1 VLPDTGRYPEL
12 AERAAALDA
21 ADPLARL
28 RDRFLLPAGLVYLD
42 GNSLGALPAAVPPA
56 VEDAVRRQWGVS
68 LIRSWN
74 SHAWWDAPLRVGDA
88 IGRLIGAA
96 PGQTVVGGDST
107 SIQIFNAL
115 TAAARLRP
123 GRPLLVTDPGHFP
136 TDRYIAA
143 AAARTLGLEVREVTP
158 GELPGFLADE
168 GGRAAVA
175 AYPPVDYRTGELHDV
190 PGLTEVAHAAGALVL
205 WDLCHAAGAL
215 PVELDALRV
224 DLAVGCGYKYLSG
237 GPGAPAFL
245 YVARRHQAAFD
256 PALTGWTGHAR
267 PFEMTEPY
275 EPAEGIARARI
286 GTPPM
291 LSLLALGYG
300 FSVRLAGQVAAAH
313 ADSPDAGARPAL
325 VAAITAR
332 LALVAEQW
340 LGIDPD
346 QVVGSWHD
354 GPGWGRTELTGT
366 GSGRRL
372 LVSLPASWL
381 ARVWACGLALTG
393 RHLVVAVDR
402 AGWPDARV
410 LALRAPGAEPVLLDV
425 HARPDGGP
433 DGTADAPHW
442 EA

>member
-12 AERAAALDA
+12 AGRAAALDA

-56 VEDAVRRQWGVS
+56 VEDAVRRQWGTS

-74 SHAWWDAPLRVGDA
+74 SHAWWEAPLRVGDA

-107 SIQIFNAL
+107 SVQIFNAL

-123 GRPLLVTDPGHFP
+123 GRPLLAVDPDHFP

-143 AAARTLGLEVREVTP
+143 AVARTLGLEVREVTP
-158 GELPGFLADE
+158 GALPDVLAAE
-168 GGRAAVA
+168 GDRVAVA
-175 AYPPVDYRTGELHDV
+175 AYPPVDYRTGELHDMA
-190 PGLTEVAHAAGALVL
+190 GLTEAAHAAGALVL
-205 WDLCHAAGAL
+205 WDLCHAAGAF

-256 PALTGWTGHAR
+256 PALTGWTGHAA
-267 PFEMTEPY
+267 PFDPTQDY
-275 EPAEGIARARI
+275 EPAEGIGRGRI

-291 LSLLALGYG
+291 LSLLALEAALTAFDGVDLAAVRAKSLSVTG
-300 FSVRLAGQVAAAH
+300 FFIDCADALLGGGFEVVTPRSPRHRGSQVTLRH
-313 ADSPDAGARPAL
+313 PDAYAL
-325 VAAITAR
+325 VQALAARDVIGDMRAPDLLR
-332 LALVAEQW
+332 FGVNALY
-340 LGIDPD
+340 
-346 QVVGSWHD
+346 
-354 GPGWGRTELTGT
+354 
-366 GSGRRL
+366 
-372 LVSLPASWL
+372 VSH
-381 ARVWACGLALTG
+381 G
-393 RHLVVAVDR
+393 D
-402 AGWPDARV
+402 
-410 LALRAPGAEPVLLDV
+410 ALRAVGCLRDIVV
-425 HARPDGGP
+425 
-433 DGTADAPHW
+433 
-442 EA
+442 EAAHLPFLAQRRSAVT

>member
-1 VLPDTGRYPEL
+1 MLPDTGRYPEL

-74 SHAWWDAPLRVGDA
+74 SHAWWEAPLRVGDA

-123 GRPLLVTDPGHFP
+123 GRPLLVTDPDHFP

-168 GGRAAVA
+168 GERVAVA
-175 AYPPVDYRTGELHDV
+175 AYPPVDYRTGELHDM
-190 PGLTEVAHAAGALVL
+190 PSLTAAAHAAGALVL

-215 PVELDALRV
+215 PVELDALQV

-267 PFEMTEPY
+267 PFDPTKSY
-275 EPAEGIARARI
+275 EPAEGIGRGRI

-291 LSLLALGYG
+291 LSLLALEAALTAFDGVDLAEVRAKSQSVTG
-300 FSVRLAGQVAAAH
+300 FFIDCADVLLGEAFEVVTPRSPGRRGSQVSLRH
-313 ADSPDAGARPAL
+313 PDAYAL
-325 VAAITAR
+325 VQALAAREVIGDMRAPDLLR
-332 LALVAEQW
+332 FGVNALY
-340 LGIDPD
+340 
-346 QVVGSWHD
+346 
-354 GPGWGRTELTGT
+354 
-366 GSGRRL
+366 
-372 LVSLPASWL
+372 VSH
-381 ARVWACGLALTG
+381 G
-393 RHLVVAVDR
+393 D
-402 AGWPDARV
+402 
-410 LALRAPGAEPVLLDV
+410 ALRAVACLRDIVAEAAHLPYLAQERSAV
-425 HARPDGGP
+425 
-433 DGTADAPHW
+433 T
-442 EA
+442 